1 MMRTSLGVAV
11 LASTVMVCSAGT
23 AHAATSELPASGQL
37 PAVSASAPMAPE
49 RVLQISLVLKPRTDA
64 ATQHAAIDQWLMRDA
79 ADPLLRGT
87 LNKSAASAT
96 GDIAQVKDYLRRY
109 GITDVQV
116 VSDGHVLQA
125 SGTAAA
131 LQSAFATTLRTA
143 SVDGR
148 AVYFNQGAIAL
159 PAALRPIVQGVV
171 GLDNR
176 SAARLTH
183 RSMVPADT
191 RVAVD
196 QALHTSAVVVRSTS
210 ASEVA
215 RHSVEE
221 LGSAY
226 GANALA
232 PASSVVGAIIASG
245 NLENTLLRLQH
256 FQTLHGLHTPVKV
269 VTVGDPA
276 APGFRSSAD
285 SKTNESEWDMD
296 TQLLVGSAG
305 GLKQLIIYN
314 IPDLSWKSMTDG
326 LARAADDNL
335 ARVVSMS
342 IYASETE
349 VNDTIFQAID
359 ASVSKAVKQGQN
371 ILICSGDDGIYQ
383 PLSARARAPYYD
395 SLLGHQDQRQVAFPA
410 SDSYAIAVGATEL
423 QTKTGSAGTYAA
435 ERVWNAGVGRQIS
448 QGGLSRGA
456 DAPQWQKTA
465 IAAQVSSGR
474 RAVPDVSFNGAFSSS
489 AEILLTD
496 AQGREFL
503 GYVWGTSAATPTFAG
518 YVARLLQSH
527 PNLGFIGPQIYRYAS
542 QRGDVQRKHDVLAGT
557 NGLYGDGYVAAN
569 GWDFASGWG
578 SLDIADFD
586 RFLAHASP

>member
-1 MMRTSLGVAV
+1 MRKSLGMAL
-11 LASTVMVCSAGT
+11 LASTMTVCGAGT
-23 AHAATSELPASGQL
+23 AYAATSDLPASGQW

-49 RVLQISLVLKPRTDA
+49 RVLQISLVLRPRMDA
-64 ATQHAAIDQWLMRDA
+64 AAQHAAIEYWLMRDA
-79 ADPLLRGT
+79 ADPLLRGALDHT
-87 LNKSAASAT
+87 AAAAAS
-96 GDIAQVKDYLRRY
+96 DIAQIKDYLRKH
-109 GITDVQV
+109 GISDVQV
-116 VSDGHVLQA
+116 VSDGRVLQA
-125 SGTAAA
+125 TATAAA
-131 LQSAFATTLRTA
+131 LQSAFAVTLRTGTI
-143 SVDGR
+143 DGR
-148 AVYFNQGAIAL
+148 AVYFNQDGIVL
-159 PAALRPIVQGVV
+159 PDALRPLVQGVV

-176 SAARLTH
+176 STARLTH
-183 RSMVPADT
+183 RSTVPADA

-196 QALHTSAVVVRSTS
+196 RGLGTSAALARSS
-210 ASEVA
+210 GASEAV

-221 LGSAY
+221 LGSVY

-232 PASSVVGAIIASG
+232 PASGVVGAIIAAG
-245 NLENTLLRLQH
+245 NLEQTLSRLQH
-256 FQTLHGLHTPVKV
+256 FQTLHGLHTPVTV

-276 APGFRSSAD
+276 APGFRSTAD
-285 SKTNESEWDMD
+285 SKNNETEWDMD

-305 GLKQLIIYN
+305 GLRQLIIYN
-314 IPDLSWKSMTDG
+314 IPDFSWKSMTDG

-342 IYASETE
+342 IYAPEAE
-349 VNDTIFQAID
+349 VDDTIFQAID
-359 ASVSKAVKQGQN
+359 ASVSKAVRQGQN

-383 PLSARARAPYYD
+383 PLSARATAPYYD

-410 SDSYAIAVGATEL
+410 SDPYAIAVGATEL
-423 QTKTGSAGTYAA
+423 QTRTGSAGTYAA
-435 ERVWNAGVGRQIS
+435 ERVWNTGVGRQIS

-456 DAPQWQKTA
+456 DAPQWQKAA
-465 IAAQVSSGR
+465 IPAQVSSGR

-489 AEILLTD
+489 AEVLLTD
-496 AQGREFL
+496 AQGREFR

-527 PNLGFIGPQIYRYAS
+527 PNLGFIGPQLYRYAS
-542 QRGDVQRKHDVLAGT
+542 QRGAAQRKHDVLAGT
-557 NGLYGDGYVAAN
+557 NGLYGDGYVAAS

>member
-1 MMRTSLGVAV
+1 
-11 LASTVMVCSAGT
+11 
-23 AHAATSELPASGQL
+23 
-37 PAVSASAPMAPE
+37 
-49 RVLQISLVLKPRTDA
+49 
-64 ATQHAAIDQWLMRDA
+64 
-79 ADPLLRGT
+79 
-87 LNKSAASAT
+87 
-96 GDIAQVKDYLRRY
+96 
-109 GITDVQV
+109 
-116 VSDGHVLQA
+116 
-125 SGTAAA
+125 
-131 LQSAFATTLRTA
+131 
-143 SVDGR
+143 
-148 AVYFNQGAIAL
+148 
-159 PAALRPIVQGVV
+159 
-171 GLDNR
+171 
-176 SAARLTH
+176 
-183 RSMVPADT
+183 MVPADA
-191 RVAVD
+191 RVVVD
-196 QALHTSAVVVRSTS
+196 QGLHTNAVVVRSTS
-210 ASEVA
+210 ASEVV

-314 IPDLSWKSMTDG
+314 IPDLSWKSMADG

-395 SLLGHQDQRQVAFPA
+395 SLQGHQDQRQVAFPA
-410 SDSYAIAVGATEL
+410 SDPYAIAVGATEL

-465 IAAQVSSGR
+465 IAAQVSSDAAR
-474 RAVPDVSFNGAFSSS
+474 CRTSF
-489 AEILLTD
+489 
-496 AQGREFL
+496 QR
-503 GYVWGTSAATPTFAG
+503 
-518 YVARLLQSH
+518 
-527 PNLGFIGPQIYRYAS
+527 GFFQ
-542 QRGDVQRKHDVLAGT
+542 QRGDPVDRCARPGVSWIRLGHQRCHADLRRLCRPAAAIASES
-557 NGLYGDGYVAAN
+557 GLHRPADL
-569 GWDFASGWG
+569 
-578 SLDIADFD
+578 SLRKSA
-586 RFLAHASP
+586 R